1 MKKIALSLV
10 LAAGLGVAACSQP
23 AEEATTEAPEAAAPA
38 EGAMTE
44 AAPAEG
50 AMTEEAA
57 PAEGAM
63 TEAAPAAEAAPA
75 EGAMTE
81 EKK

>member
-10 LAAGLGVAACSQP
+10 LATGLTLAACSQP
-23 AEEATTEAPEAAAPA
+23 AEEAATTE
-38 EGAMTE
+38 E

-50 AMTEEAA
+50 AMTEGEATADAAA

-63 TEAAPAAEAAPA
+63 TEAAPAAE
-75 EGAMTE
+75 GAMTE

>member
-10 LAAGLGVAACSQP
+10 LVTGLALAACSQP
-23 AEEATTEAPEAAAPA
+23 TETTVEAPDAAAPA

-44 AAPAEG
+44 GETATDAA
-50 AMTEEAA
+50 M

-63 TEAAPAAEAAPA
+63 TEAAPAAE
-75 EGAMTE
+75 GAMTE

>member
-10 LAAGLGVAACSQP
+10 LATGLSLAACSEP
-23 AEEATTEAPEAAAPA
+23 AEEAAT
-38 EGAMTE
+38 
-44 AAPAEG
+44 
-50 AMTEEAA
+50 TEEAA

-63 TEAAPAAEAAPA
+63 TEAEGAMTEAAPAA